1 MTAEVPLSEHKARLT
16 RAQARMDAAGLDA
29 LLLTTEPEVRYFSGF
44 LTRFWQSPTR
54 PWFLV
59 VPAKGDPIAVVP
71 SIGAALMA
79 RTWITD
85 IRTWDAPAPEDD
97 GVSLLAQCLREQGPR
112 IGLASGPE
120 SHLRMPLQDFDRLK
134 AALAPGRVL
143 PDAGIVRD
151 LREVKSPLEIA
162 RIEAACGIAGRAFAR
177 LGEVAG
183 PGVSLAE
190 VFRGF
195 QRLLLKEG
203 ADWVPYLAGGAG
215 PLGYDDVISP
225 ASDAPLQPGDVLM
238 LDTGAVRDGY
248 FCDFDRNFA
257 IGPLDDRVHRAWDQ
271 LRAATLAG
279 EAQLRPGQRASDV
292 FHAMNA
298 SLGGGTGA
306 GRLGHGV
313 GMELTEGLSLR
324 AGDDTV
330 LRSGMVVTLE
340 PGLRVAGGGTLVH
353 EDVYALTE
361 TGARRLSPPMPDR
374 IEEIGA

>member
-1 MTAEVPLSEHKARLT
+1 MTAAFPRSEYQARLA
-16 RAQARMDAAGLDA
+16 RAQARMGAAGLDA

-59 VPAKGDPIAVVP
+59 IPAKGDPIAVIP

-79 RTWITD
+79 KTWVTD
-85 IRTWDAPAPEDD
+85 IRTWDSPAPEDD
-97 GVSLLAQCLREQGPR
+97 GVSLLADCLRDQGPR
-112 IGLASGPE
+112 IGLACGPE

-134 AALAPGRVL
+134 AALVPGRIV
-143 PDAGIVRD
+143 PDGGIVRD
-151 LREVKSPLEIA
+151 LRAVKSPLEIA
-162 RIEAACGIAGRAFAR
+162 RIEAACAIAGRAFAR
-177 LGEVAG
+177 VGEVAG

-190 VFRGF
+190 VFRRF
-195 QRLLLKEG
+195 QQLALEEG

-225 ASDAPLQPGDVLM
+225 ASDAPLQRGDVLM
-238 LDTGAVRDGY
+238 LDTGLVRDGY

-257 IGPLDDRVHRAWDQ
+257 IGPLDDRVHRAWDH
-271 LRAATLAG
+271 LRAATRAG
-279 EAQLRPGQRASDV
+279 EAHLRPGQTASDV

-313 GMELTEGLSLR
+313 GMELTEGLSFR

-330 LRSGMVVTLE
+330 LRPGMVVTLE
-340 PGLRVAGGGTLVH
+340 PGLRVEGGGTLVH
-353 EDVYALTE
+353 EDVYVVTE
-361 TGARRLSPPMPDR
+361 TGARQLSPPMPEG

>member
-1 MTAEVPLSEHKARLT
+1 MTSDFPQAEYTARLA
-16 RAQARMDAAGLDA
+16 RAQARMGAAGLDA

-59 VPAKGDPIAVVP
+59 VPSSGDPIAVIP

-85 IRTWDAPAPEDD
+85 IRTWESPAPEDD
-97 GVSLLAQCLREQGPR
+97 GVSLLAGCLREQGPQ
-112 IGLASGPE
+112 IGIPSGPE
-120 SHLRMPLQDFDRLK
+120 THLRMPLQDFDRLK
-134 AALAPGRVL
+134 AALAPGRIV
-143 PDAGIVRD
+143 PDGGIVRD
-151 LREVKSPLEIA
+151 LRAVKSPLEIA

-177 LGEVAG
+177 VRDLAG
-183 PGVSLAE
+183 PGMALTE
-190 VFRGF
+190 VFRRF
-195 QRLLLKEG
+195 QRIALEEG

-225 ASDAPLQPGDVLM
+225 ASDAPLQTGDVLM
-238 LDTGAVRDGY
+238 LDTGLVRDGY

-257 IGPLDDRVHRAWDQ
+257 IGPLDDRVHRAWDR
-271 LRAATLAG
+271 LRVATLAG
-279 EAQLRPGQRASDV
+279 EAQLRPGQKASDV

-313 GMELTEGLSLR
+313 GMEVTEGLSLR

-330 LRSGMVVTLE
+330 LRPGMVVTLE
-340 PGLRVAGGGTLVH
+340 PGLRVEGGGTLVH
-353 EDVYALTE
+353 EDVYVLADAGT
-361 TGARRLSPPMPDR
+361 RRLSPPMPGR